1 MRFAAF
7 VPACPPWRAP
17 SPSAAL
23 TATRNPP
30 TWKTLTSSRPGPCA
44 SPSTFANAAIVFIV
58 CAAPTRESSA
68 STTSCPASR
77 RGATPIATW
86 FPLVSNVIRSKASVP
101 PPIFSAGS
109 TASAAS
115 PSPNS
120 TPVSAPSTPS
130 LPASSP
136 LPSTTPTP
144 PSVAKAARVFR
155 SAGFQPASFFFYAVA
170 LFGRLPGFLSGSSC
184 LPLKP
189 PPRWRRYEMTSSTRS
204 RGYLPHLETQEAI
217 YFVTFRLADSLP
229 RELVLQLRK
238 ERDTIEKA
246 SLAGNSRPGD
256 LSRLRELRALL
267 KKVERCLDRGMGCC
281 HLRDSRVA
289 GIAAEAL
296 RHFHGRRYRLL
307 AWCVMPNHVH
317 VLFSPLRE
325 HTLEAILHSWKSYSA
340 QKANA
345 LLGRTGPFWQR
356 EYFDHLVRDQ
366 SSLRRITQ
374 YIQDNPKRAG
384 LLNWPWVE
392 VLP

>member
-1 MRFAAF
+1 
-7 VPACPPWRAP
+7 
-17 SPSAAL
+17 
-23 TATRNPP
+23 
-30 TWKTLTSSRPGPCA
+30 
-44 SPSTFANAAIVFIV
+44 
-58 CAAPTRESSA
+58 
-68 STTSCPASR
+68 
-77 RGATPIATW
+77 
-86 FPLVSNVIRSKASVP
+86 
-101 PPIFSAGS
+101 
-109 TASAAS
+109 
-115 PSPNS
+115 
-120 TPVSAPSTPS
+120 
-130 LPASSP
+130 
-136 LPSTTPTP
+136 
-144 PSVAKAARVFR
+144 
-155 SAGFQPASFFFYAVA
+155 
-170 LFGRLPGFLSGSSC
+170 
-184 LPLKP
+184 
-189 PPRWRRYEMTSSTRS
+189 MTSSTRS

-246 SLAGNSRPGD
+246 SLAGNTRPGD

-267 KKVERCLDRGMGCC
+267 KKVERCLDRGIGCC

-317 VLFSPLRE
+317 VLFSPLGE
-325 HTLEAILHSWKSYSA
+325 HSLDGILHSWKSYSA
-340 QKANA
+340 HKANA

-392 VLP
+392 VLS